1 MNEMIIQ
8 PNSRGVP
15 TDMVLLF
22 VCSKPHSQRR
32 QQFGSRHFQRQA
44 APTPSQRRQ
53 QFGSRHFQRQAAG
66 CANTIAASSA
76 VWKSPFSKAGCGL
89 RQHHRSVVSSLE
101 VAIFK
106 GRLRAAPTPSKTA
119 PTSNMADP
127 KQENCRKD
135 QKASQRNQQD

>member
-66 CANTIAASSA
+66 CANTIQDGANF
-76 VWKSPFSKAGCGL
+76 KHGRPQTRKLQKRSKGL
-89 RQHHRSVVSSLE
+89 ATE
-101 VAIFK
+101 PT
-106 GRLRAAPTPSKTA
+106 RLDFA
-119 PTSNMADP
+119 
-127 KQENCRKD
+127 
-135 QKASQRNQQD
+135 

>member
-22 VCSKPHSQRR
+22 VCSKPH
-32 QQFGSRHFQRQA
+32 
-44 APTPSQRRQ
+44 SQRRQ

-89 RQHHRSVVSSLE
+89 RQHHPRRRQLQTW
-101 VAIFK
+101 
-106 GRLRAAPTPSKTA
+106 PTPNKKIAEKIKRPRNGTNKTRL
-119 PTSNMADP
+119 
-127 KQENCRKD
+127 CVV
-135 QKASQRNQQD
+135 